1 MKTELKF
8 WLGYAAIV
16 LGIFFLI
23 YREITAEVSVG
34 YSLDTTHVKHG
45 KYKNEYSFNEDNKV
59 ISLEYNKGK
68 NIIGITEF
76 NNSFNNQTY
85 GIYYGSSI
93 KINKKIYGS
102 YKIGL
107 LKGYNAEDSLL
118 SDDKTQ
124 RIYFNNPTVFYKD
137 YSLMATV
144 GIGYNFS
151 KHLALETDILSN
163 AVVSSIKYTF

>member
-85 GIYYGSSI
+85 GVYYGHTT
-93 KINKKIYGS
+93 KMKKFELIYRLG
-102 YKIGL
+102 I
-107 LKGYNAEDSLL
+107 LKGYNEEDSLL
-118 SDDKTQ
+118 SNDGT
-124 RIYFNNPTVFYKD
+124 REIYFNNPTVFYKD

-144 GIGYNFS
+144 GIAYNFS
-151 KHLALETDILSN
+151 KHLAIETDLISN
-163 AVVSSIKYTF
+163 AIVTSVKYTF